1 MVIRDTGRQRNK
13 FKWELELIGRS
24 SGDCVI
30 NFIFLLLEDGVD
42 SSLTSTSYSKYPR
55 VHSNQAGY

>member
-13 FKWELELIGRS
+13 YKWELESIGRS

-30 NFIFLLLEDGVD
+30 NFIFLLSEIGVD

-55 VHSNQAGY
+55 VHFNQAGY